1 MDVFDVFGGHSPSDN
16 ERRWRR
22 FEYEWPVVYG
32 HKLLRGSIGVLPTL
46 RPVRLHHVVLC
57 S

>member
-32 HKLLRGSIGVLPTL
+32 HELLRGSIGV
-46 RPVRLHHVVLC
+46 
-57 S
+57 